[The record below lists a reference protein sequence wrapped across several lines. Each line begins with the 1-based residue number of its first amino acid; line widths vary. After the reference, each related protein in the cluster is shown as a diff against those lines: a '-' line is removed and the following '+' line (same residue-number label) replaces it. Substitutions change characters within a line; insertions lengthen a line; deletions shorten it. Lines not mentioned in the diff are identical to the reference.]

1 MVEGPHCLLCKHQRA
16 CVLPQK
22 DSGQVCG
29 WYNAQVA
36 RLIAKSK
43 QTTRIKLVGG

>member
-22 DSGQVCG
+22 ERGQVCG
-29 WYNAQVA
+29 WYNAQVG
-36 RLIAKSK
+36 RLITKVKQSHRLKSLS
-43 QTTRIKLVGG
+43 R